1 MIKRFSKKQGS
12 KQGIILLTVVFIL
25 AMAVIFISACMLM
38 TQATR
43 NRMYWKA
50 EQSQARLTV
59 TSAAEAFYQAL
70 EVGDFKEEDLKKLAT
85 GQAAGIFMTAKDSS
99 DKYLPGMSMQPDNC
113 TLLSLKAKDASCSE
127 IYAYLTTTI
136 GEEKESVKITFKMKD
151 KATPY
156 GLFQNPVD
164 YNGTTG
170 TINFD
175 DMGKVMN
182 GSKPKDNFLVVRGGT
197 KTTDSSSNI
206 YSNVIFVG
214 GDVTDFVANLH
225 GDVVFLENAQVNATG
240 QNQQYGWSGATVY
253 FTGSNSYKNAFNAGS
268 NMIEFKNVNNVI
280 FANRTCNTYTQNNKV
295 AESNIISLK
304 VDTSGG
310 VTQTNEFLPGGNAPT
325 HPGTYTTDIKDAA
338 AKYASDDFTKK
349 TIGTFATTGQ
359 AFGSVKVNGEAL
371 SQTAPDSYTKMSVS
385 DIKTNYGISL
395 NTATTAKTSAGFTY
409 LGQTDKDDLSS
420 IDTNINITS
429 GGNFGTNNKTTPTVY
444 FLDGTKDYIIYFS
457 SSSATYDFSTSYFVV
472 VNPSPDHTQLIVLQS
487 GVKVSISTEQGSG
500 TKFGF
505 LSISRGD
512 NSGSPDSY
520 LTYLKGGGLDAEMTA
535 SGNHFSTYYD
545 SVQKPA
551 FMVLGA
557 GSNQVNMFKG
567 SVFEGYL
574 GLYNPN
580 SSTQSYIGIYNGPQ
594 VIYGRILLDGLL
606 PISEDGS
613 YQAGGNVDNGQIYM
627 PYCPGPNASGPKPDV
642 ELYEFGYKVISV
654 DYYIA

>member
-1 MIKRFSKKQGS
+1 MIKRFNKKQGS

-25 AMAVIFISACMLM
+25 AMAIIFISACMLM

-70 EVGDFKEEDLKKLAT
+70 EVGDFKEADLKKLAL
-85 GQAAGIFMTAKDSS
+85 GKAAGIFMTAKGTDN
-99 DKYLPGMSMQPDNC
+99 KYLPGMSMDLDNC
-113 TLLSLKAKDASCSE
+113 TLLSLKAKDDDCSE

-136 GEEKESVKITFKMKD
+136 GEEQESVKITFKVKD

-197 KTTDSSSNI
+197 KTTDASSDI
-206 YSNVIFVG
+206 YSNVIFVS
-214 GDVTDFVANLH
+214 GDVTDFVTKLH
-225 GDVVFLENAQVNATG
+225 GDVVFLEDAKVNATS
-240 QNQQYGWSGATVY
+240 QNMQYSWSGATVY
-253 FTGSNSYKNAFNAGS
+253 FAGTNSYKDSFNAGS
-268 NMIEFKNVNNVI
+268 NMIQFGGINNLI

-304 VDTSGG
+304 IEDNGTVKQDNSL
-310 VTQTNEFLPGGNAPT
+310 LPGGNAPSK
-325 HPGTYTTDIKDAA
+325 PGEYTDDIKDAA

-349 TIGTFATTGQ
+349 TIGTFATTNK
-359 AFGSVKVNGEAL
+359 AFGSVSVNGEAL
-371 SQTAPDSYTKMSVS
+371 STTAPDDYYELSAS
-385 DIKTNYGISL
+385 DIKSKYGISL
-395 NTATTAKTSAGFTY
+395 NTATTAKSSQGYTY
-409 LGQTDKDDLSS
+409 LGQTDKDD
-420 IDTNINITS
+420 ITKIETNINITS
-429 GGNFGTNNKTTPTVY
+429 GGQFGTNNKSTPTVY
-444 FLDGTKDYIIYFS
+444 FLDGSLDYIIYFS
-457 SSSATYDFSTSYFVV
+457 SSSSTYDFNTSYFVV
-472 VNPSPDHTQLIVLQS
+472 VNPSPDHTQLIVLES

-500 TKFGF
+500 MKFGF
-505 LSISRGD
+505 LSITRGE

-520 LTYLKGGGLDAEMTA
+520 LTYLKNGGLDAEMTA
-535 SGNHFSTYYD
+535 SSNHFSTYYD

-574 GLYNPN
+574 GLYNPS

-594 VIYGRILLDGLL
+594 VIYGRILLDGLI

-613 YQAGGNVDNGQIYM
+613 YNSWGNVDNGQIYM
-627 PYCPGPNASGPKPDV
+627 PYCPGPNATGPKPDV
-642 ELYEFGYKVISV
+642 ELYQFGYKVVSV
-654 DYYIA
+654 DYYVA

>member
-1 MIKRFSKKQGS
+1 MIKRFNKKQGS

-70 EVGDFKEEDLKKLAT
+70 EVGDFKEEDLKKLET

-99 DKYLPGMSMQPDNC
+99 DQYLPGMSMQPDNC

-310 VTQTNEFLPGGNAPT
+310 VTQTNELLPGGNAPT
-325 HPGTYTTDIKDAA
+325 HAGTYTTDIKDSA

-385 DIKTNYGISL
+385 DVKTNYGISL

-444 FLDGTKDYIIYFS
+444 FLDGTKDYIIYLS

-512 NSGSPDSY
+512 NSGTPDSY
-520 LTYLKGGGLDAEMTA
+520 LTYLKEGKLDAEMTA

-594 VIYGRILLDGLL
+594 VIYGRILLDGLI

-613 YQAGGNVDNGQIYM
+613 YNAGGNVDNGQIYM

-654 DYYIA
+654 DYYVA